1 MNIFKKLFL
10 SLIFA
15 LFCIIPKPAKA
26 DLWGADLPLLAEI
39 VFNTLQQLLTMKE
52 MLENG
57 QEQLDLMK
65 EINAGINDSL
75 HMMETSFPNVD
86 PGTFKNWS
94 SSTVAIRELEKIYGK
109 IIKSGNSEVESA
121 TDSSVAEAIAL
132 NNDLY
137 KYTRDIDKIAEKI
150 KVFSHDTSPGGAAKL
165 TAQGVG
171 VSLNLMS
178 EQLRTQ
184 ATSLKLQAQKL
195 ALDNKQDKE
204 KSRETMDTA
213 RALSE
218 GLRNSKPTF
227 SLPSF
232 PGLFS
237 SGGAK

>member
-1 MNIFKKLFL
+1 MKKLKKSFL
-10 SLIFA
+10 VFIFFFSFA
-15 LFCIIPKPAKA
+15 VPKPAKA

-57 QEQLDLMK
+57 QEHLDLIK

-94 SSTVAIRELEKIYGK
+94 NVSNAVRELEKIYGK
-109 IIKSGNSEVESA
+109 SVKSGNSEIEVT

-150 KVFSHDTSPGGAAKL
+150 KDFSHEASPGGAAKL

-195 ALDNKQDKE
+195 ALENKQDKE

-227 SLPSF
+227 SLPVF

-237 SGGAK
+237 GGGAQ